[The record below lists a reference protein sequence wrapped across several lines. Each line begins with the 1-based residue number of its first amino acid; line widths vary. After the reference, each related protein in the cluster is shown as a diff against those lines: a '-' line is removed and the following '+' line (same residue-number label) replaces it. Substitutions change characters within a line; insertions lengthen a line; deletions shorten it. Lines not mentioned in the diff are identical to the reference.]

1 MTSQGTKAGSG
12 LCEVTGYRVT
22 GLGLSVRVQQVVFFF
37 LYLESLQVGL
47 AFVWLSVTMETD
59 TG

>member
-1 MTSQGTKAGSG
+1 MRSQD
-12 LCEVTGYRVT
+12 RVT